1 MMLAKSPLSHEHTDR
16 SVQIVTAAD
25 RPDLRAAG
33 DALAATAWP
42 VFLDADSTTVECWDR
57 LYEPGLDRFQLFA
70 LRTDGD
76 GGEALVATANTI
88 PFFWS
93 TPEDDGS
100 LPQEGWGGVLV
111 AGVQASALG
120 QTVNALSALS
130 VVVSADER
138 GGDLAERMILSM
150 RDIARACGFQA
161 MVAPIRPT
169 RKSHYPLE
177 PMETYLSWMTENGE
191 PFDPWIRKH
200 RRLGAHVVG
209 IAGHSMEVCASV
221 PQWARWTGL
230 RFPVSGRY
238 HVAGGLAPVE
248 IDLAA
253 NRGVY
258 HEPNVWMRHF

>member
-1 MMLAKSPLSHEHTDR
+1 MMLAKSPLSQGHAAR
-16 SVQIVTAAD
+16 SLRILTAAD
-25 RPDLRAAG
+25 RPDLRALG
-33 DALAATAWP
+33 DALATTAWP

-70 LRTDGD
+70 VSTDED
-76 GGEALVATANTI
+76 GGERLVATANAI

-93 TPEDDGS
+93 TPEDDSS
-100 LPQEGWGGVLV
+100 LPQEGWGGVLA
-111 AGVQASALG
+111 AGVRAFG
-120 QTVNALSALS
+120 HTVNALSALS

-138 GGDLAERMILSM
+138 GGDLAERMIMAM
-150 RDIARACGFQA
+150 RAIAKASGFQA
-161 MVAPIRPT
+161 MVVPIRPT

-177 PMETYLSWMTENGE
+177 TMETYLSWMTENGD

-200 RRLGAHVVG
+200 RRLGARVVG

-248 IDLAA
+248 IDLAG